1 MNCLCEKSI
10 IGAIGIGAANTL
22 RRRKAM
28 KVILSRKYKKDAMEI
43 DIRAFESCL
52 HGHPGARGYFVED
65 GRTDD
70 GGEFTVV
77 RFYWPPKGKSD
88 EDTV

>member
-1 MNCLCEKSI
+1 METVAYPLSAE
-10 IGAIGIGAANTL
+10 GEE
-22 RRRKAM
+22 RM

-65 GRTDD
+65 GRMDD

-77 RFYWPPKGKSD
+77 RFYWPPKEKNDDLPKSNR
-88 EDTV
+88 